1 MKNLAQLVVGGLAV
15 IGIGAA
21 GYRAYK
27 LKKLSEE
34 IKEEKIIEIEVS
46 ESEDGSRK

>member
-27 LKKLSEE
+27 LKKISEE
-34 IKEEKIIEIEVS
+34 IKEQNVIEIEV
-46 ESEDGSRK
+46 ESKDDSRK

>member
-27 LKKLSEE
+27 LKKLNEA
-34 IKEEKIIEIEVS
+34 IKEENIIEIEVT
-46 ESEDGSRK
+46 EPKEESRK